1 MEKRWFVMYTRSRC
15 EKKVAALLTKR
26 GIENYCPLNRIMK
39 QWADRK
45 KMIYEPMFT
54 SYVFVHALENEVF
67 SIKQITSDI
76 VNFVYWLGKPA
87 VIKEEEIENI
97 KKFLSEHT
105 DVQLEKQHLQI
116 DDKVRIISGPLIN
129 VEGNITNIVNN
140 KVKLS
145 LPSLGYLMIA
155 EVKSSN
161 VELIQYQP
169 IAVNMAHT

>member
-129 VEGNITNIVNN
+129 VEGNITSIANN

>member
-1 MEKRWFVMYTRSRC
+1 MYTRSRC

>member
-1 MEKRWFVMYTRSRC
+1 MYTRSRC

-26 GIENYCPLNRIMK
+26 SIENYCPLNRIMK

-54 SYVFVHALENEVF
+54 SYVFVHAFESEVF

-105 DVQLEKQHLQI
+105 DVQLEKQNLQI

-129 VEGNITNIVNN
+129 VEGNITGIANH

-145 LPSLGYLMIA
+145 LPSLGYMMIA

>member
-129 VEGNITNIVNN
+129 VEGNITSIANN

-145 LPSLGYLMIA
+145 LSSLGYLMIA